1 MTKKER
7 ENIDHIVG
15 QLKDHVE
22 YIEGYNV
29 SVSRLARLYEKS
41 NNLSKEQGE
50 TFESVC
56 RQIEETKND
65 INKTISFLSCFGS
78 TDSGEH

>member
-15 QLKDHVE
+15 ELKNDVE

-41 NNLSKEQGE
+41 NDLSKEQSE
-50 TFESVC
+50 TFEAVC
-56 RQIEETKND
+56 KQIEETKND
-65 INKTISFLSCFGS
+65 ISKTISFLSCFGS
-78 TDSGEH
+78 VDTEH